1 MDLLRQ
7 AFRDIAAGHTRGTIA
22 GRPAF
27 IRHLSYA
34 DQIGFDQ
41 RREEFYE
48 EARAAELPTDEQ
60 KLLTLRKQKLW
71 DDQKEQELAVAKQL
85 IIDLHE
91 GQKKNSHMPSMVA
104 GYLKLISEAEK
115 DYEAKLLGKRRL
127 LELTC
132 EVFADRCVNDHYIVS
147 NLFKDAAMV
156 EPLYS
161 EEEFDWFRDEMVSTI
176 IQDYNAVTVNCSE
189 QNIKR
194 LAMQPFFQKYFQLT
208 GDNLT
213 QFFGK
218 PICALTFHQ
227 TDLLRWGSHFRHI
240 YSSHDVAGWDK
251 KILDDPDLM
260 TEYADSVTKGREKM
274 QEQGAYNEGTVVLG
288 TKKEDA
294 KALGLNAQ
302 PSMMAEVMKHGGSVT
317 SWLSKKRS

>member
-1 MDLLRQ
+1 MDLLRR
-7 AFRDIAAGHTRGTIA
+7 AFRDIAAGHTRGIIA
-22 GRPAF
+22 DRTAF

-34 DQIGFDQ
+34 DQIGCDQ
-41 RREEFYE
+41 KREEFYE

-60 KLLTLRKQKLW
+60 KLVTLRKQKLW
-71 DDQKEQELAVAKQL
+71 DDQKEQDLAAAKQL

-91 GQKKNSHMPSMVA
+91 GKKKNAHMPSMVA
-104 GYLKLISEAEK
+104 GYLKRIEEAEK
-115 DYEAKLLGKRRL
+115 DYEVKMFAKRRL

-132 EVFADRCVNDHYIVS
+132 EVFADRCVNDYYIVS
-147 NLFKDAAMV
+147 NLFKDPAMA

-176 IQDYNAVTVNCSE
+176 IQDYNRETASCSE
-189 QNIKR
+189 QNIKK
-194 LAMQPFFQKYFQLT
+194 LAMQPFFQKYFQLA

-227 TDLLRWGSHFRHI
+227 IDLLRWGSHFRHI

-251 KILDDPDLM
+251 KILEDPDLM
-260 TEYADSVTKGREKM
+260 TEYADSVSKGKEKM

-288 TKKEDA
+288 AKKEDA
-294 KALGLNAQ
+294 KALGLNPQ

-317 SWLSKKRS
+317 DWLAKKRG